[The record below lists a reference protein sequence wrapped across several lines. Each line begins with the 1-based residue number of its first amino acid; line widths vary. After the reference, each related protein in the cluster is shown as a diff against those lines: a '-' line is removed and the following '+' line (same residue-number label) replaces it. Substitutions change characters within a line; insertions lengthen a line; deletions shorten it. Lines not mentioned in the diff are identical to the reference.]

1 MATVSG
7 CAQRSGHDAQALGHV
22 PGLRAAPIRDGGRK
36 CIAMGFLRKI
46 FTSVRHEPDT
56 PKPAGE
62 RNFQLQ
68 EVGFHGDRYLLAVAD
83 ALLERSDWFI
93 ETGTNVASTLRHV
106 ARRHPRVLC
115 LSCEPDPEAFAHAL
129 SNTEGLPNVSMRNET
144 SQEFLAHLAA
154 EHADLAESQCT
165 LWLDAHGYGFA
176 WPLREEVAYF
186 TTHLASGRM
195 LIDDF
200 LVPGHKEFGY
210 DHYQDQV
217 CSFAYIRGS
226 IRAGLKYDLYYP
238 AYRERTSEHHVLRGW
253 GLIAW
258 GEGRKVEWSDEL
270 KGAICLTR

>member
-1 MATVSG
+1 
-7 CAQRSGHDAQALGHV
+7 
-22 PGLRAAPIRDGGRK
+22 
-36 CIAMGFLRKI
+36 MGFLRKM

-129 SNTEGLPNVSMRNET
+129 SNTEGLPNVGTRNET

-154 EHADLAESQCT
+154 EHADLATSQCT

-186 TTHLASGRM
+186 TTHLASGRR

-200 LVPGHKEFGY
+200 LVPGHKEFGTTTTRTRS
-210 DHYQDQV
+210 V
-217 CSFAYIRGS
+217 RSTTSAARSARASSTTSTSPPIASARRSTTCCAAGGSSRGG
-226 IRAGLKYDLYYP
+226 RAGK
-238 AYRERTSEHHVLRGW
+238 SN
-253 GLIAW
+253 
-258 GEGRKVEWSDEL
+258 
-270 KGAICLTR
+270 GATN